1 MSGALLPLKT
11 QFNAGSSLYA
21 PASVGGGGGGCGG
34 PDLAV
39 SSIVINQ
46 TTGATGG
53 ALSFQ
58 YGFPFNSAA
67 VPPGMVGVQQAV
79 IKDAA
84 GYNTN
89 AIIAGANNASLGV
102 TADFGAG
109 RVIVGTQGTGG
120 SASAQPT
127 LSASGGGL
135 VISPS
140 LGCSSITVSS
150 INGLQYPPGQTD
162 NFSTLSVSS
171 IGGVGGT
178 PISILDDLNIDPGK
192 QFNAGGS
199 NAVTGASMNGWQSI
213 SCGVFETTAISP
225 AYSATTIPISAAIS
239 ANGISTFGTIY
250 GNGNLKIDG
259 NTDTGTAQIG
269 TANITVLSTQALQAS
284 TILRLGN
291 PQGAFPAPAS
301 ATQGLL
307 PLGIPGTAD
316 PGSYTNMIQ
325 GGYVSQLPYA
335 STVLFTYPYQS
346 DNTPLCVQITP
357 TNQGVSAG
365 QNPAISLNG
374 NWGYAGTGVSSI
386 GFSVDA
392 RNGGVGY
399 AASFYWLAYPA
410 TQ

>member
-11 QFNAGSSLYA
+11 HLNAGSSLYA
-21 PASVGGGGGGCGG
+21 PASGGGGGGGVG
-34 PDLAV
+34 PNLVV
-39 SSIVINQ
+39 SSLVVNQ
-46 TTGATGG
+46 SG
-53 ALSFQ
+53 
-58 YGFPFNSAA
+58 P
-67 VPPGMVGVQQAV
+67 
-79 IKDAA
+79 
-84 GYNTN
+84 
-89 AIIAGANNASLGV
+89 
-102 TADFGAG
+102 
-109 RVIVGTQGTGG
+109 
-120 SASAQPT
+120 
-127 LSASGGGL
+127 GGGL
-135 VISPS
+135 DGQVCFFDSSGNGAYLVEGLVDTAIGNNLGALVLGNAPS
-140 LGCSSITVSS
+140 NSWYVLGTGDIYVAGASVAPGSEVAPVLTSVGGGELIVKNSMNVSSITVSS

-171 IGGVGGT
+171 IGGVGGQ
-178 PISILDDLNIDPGK
+178 PMALVSDLNVDPNFQMLG
-192 QFNAGGS
+192 GGS
-199 NAVTGASMNGWQSI
+199 NASSGASINNFQTI
-213 SCGVFETTAISP
+213 SCGTFETTSISP
-225 AYSATTIPISAAIS
+225 AYSATTIPINAPIS

-269 TANITVLSTQALQAS
+269 TANITVLSTQALQVS

-316 PGSYTNMIQ
+316 AGSYTNMIQ
-325 GGYVSQLPYA
+325 GGYVSQLPYL
-335 STVLFTYPYQS
+335 STVLFTYPYQA

-357 TNQGVSAG
+357 TNQGISPG

-374 NWGYAGTGVSSI
+374 GWGYAGTGVSSI